1 VSGPVRA
8 TLPMLG
14 TLAAAVLGALGS
26 VRSAEFYGVLA
37 KPAWAPPPGVFGPV
51 WTALY
56 LSMAIAAVLVLRQA
70 GWPGAR
76 AAMTLYAGQLAL
88 NALWTWLFFH
98 WRLGAAAMA
107 EIVLLWV
114 AVLLT
119 ILAFARVRRV
129 AAALL
134 LPYLVWVTFA
144 AALTWAV
151 WRRNLTLLAVVP

>member
-56 LSMAIAAVLVLRQA
+56 LSMAIAAVLVLRRA